1 MKLLIRIP
9 ALVLAFLFPLSVGAE
24 DSLTPYS
31 GEAAVPDNVVDLWKD
46 IDFQKDDLE
55 TEIVKEWSEDGV
67 VCRYVIFTVGT
78 FKGERSRLAAFYT
91 FPEGAAEVPA
101 VVWAHGGGQRADLE
115 HGKYFARNGYA
126 MIDINWGG
134 REILEGVEKNTDW
147 GAIDPSQGPKFYSGA
162 KRKGT
167 KLNLLPDE
175 FTIDPVLS
183 PRNGNWFMLA
193 YAGRRAITFLEQQP
207 EVDAD
212 SLGFTGFS
220 MGGNI
225 TSYVSIDPRLK
236 AVVPMVGGA
245 GFITSDSPGIPDSG
259 MARGF
264 KDHVKLFAD
273 TMESQ
278 SYYPHTN
285 CPVLLLSASNDFHSR
300 FEFIYQCMDALPHD
314 QWRVSQHMHLSHN
327 LGPEQWILMNLWFD
341 KYLRNGSIE
350 IPVTPTAVMELEP
363 DGGTASFRVTPDLV
377 EEMEGLEGVEIFY
390 SHDPNPK
397 SRFWISAE
405 AAKKDG
411 VWLATLPVRE
421 ELPLYAFAQCTYAL
435 GDKFNSFQ
443 GTATSISITS
453 NQGVY
458 LPEVIKAER
467 LFEKAKPEAVLTDF
481 EKDGFRDWGVSSR
494 SGISTYKFRDPLAAT
509 PAPDALMKVTVN
521 VPRERLS
528 YRFRIG
534 KNKYITGVREPQA
547 NYSASREMKETGAAE
562 LLLKV
567 SDFMDREKK
576 AMADWTNISTLTF
589 EVYDGNAKESF
600 QFRDPDNVATI
611 TRIEWVP
618 GAVATFGKQVSAS
631 GIRHSFL
638 IAGNQTVIVGEE
650 GAVKWETK
658 GKARDG
664 FVIAN
669 GNILV
674 SIGNVAREITPEGEG
689 VWSYS
694 LSPENKE
701 LGTAVRLE
709 NGNTLVVERGPK
721 PRLLEVTSEGEIA
734 VEVPLQPETDN
745 AHMQTRMARKL
756 PSGNYLVPHLLA
768 FKVKEYQPDGKIV
781 RVIRTDLEKLGG
793 REAENW
799 PFTAILLE
807 NGNVLVNLTHG
818 NKIAE
823 FDADG
828 KAVWVV
834 TNEDVGGRFADPCGG
849 QRLDNGNTIVCSY
862 GQKNPKMPKL
872 IEITPEKEVVWEFFH
887 PQARAH
893 EVHVLTT
900 NGEPEGA
907 MK

>member
-1 MKLLIRIP
+1 MKLIFLN
-9 ALVLAFLFPLSVGAE
+9 LAFAAVLFHSLSVHSE
-24 DSLTPYS
+24 DSLAPYPE
-31 GEAAVPDNVVDLWKD
+31 EAAVPDNVTDLWKD
-46 IDFQKDDLE
+46 IDFRKDDLE
-55 TEIVKEWSEDGV
+55 TEVVKEWVEDGV

-78 FKGERSRLAAFYT
+78 FKGERSRIAAFYT
-91 FPEGAAEVPA
+91 FPKGATRAPA
-101 VVWAHGGGQRADLE
+101 VVWAHGGGQRAELE
-115 HGKYFARNGYA
+115 HGKYFAENGYA

-147 GAIDPSQGPKFYSGA
+147 GAIDPSQGPQFYPGA

-207 EVDAD
+207 EVDAEK
-212 SLGFTGFS
+212 LGFTGFS

-245 GFITSDSPGIPDSG
+245 GYITADSPGIPDSG
-259 MARGF
+259 MARAF
-264 KDHVKLFAD
+264 KDHVELFAD

-278 SYYPHTN
+278 SYYPHTT

-314 QWRVSQHMHLSHN
+314 EWRVSQHMHLSHN

-341 KYLRNGSIE
+341 KYLKNGSIE
-350 IPVTPTAVMELEP
+350 IPKTPTAVMEV
-363 DGGTASFRVTPDLV
+363 DSGSGKASFAVTPDRE
-377 EEMEGLEGVEIFY
+377 EEMAGLERVEIFY
-390 SHDPNPK
+390 THDSNPK
-397 SRFWISAE
+397 SRFWISTKATE
-405 AAKKDG
+405 NDG
-411 VWLATLPVRE
+411 VWSATLPVRE
-421 ELPLYAFAQCTYAL
+421 ELPLYAFAQCTYSL

-458 LPEVIKAER
+458 LPEVIKPER
-467 LFEKAKPEAVLTDF
+467 LFEEAKPEPVFTDF
-481 EKDGFRDWGVSSR
+481 EKDGFRDWGLSSR
-494 SGISTYKFRDPLAAT
+494 SGISTYKFRDPRAAT
-509 PAPDALMKVTVN
+509 PSPDTVMKVLVN

-528 YRFRIG
+528 YRFRIT
-534 KNKYITGVREPQA
+534 KNKYLTGVKEPDA
-547 NYSASREMKETGAAE
+547 NYSVSREVKETGVQE
-562 LLLKV
+562 ILLKA
-567 SDFMDREKK
+567 SDFVDREKK
-576 AMADWTNISTLTF
+576 PMTDWTNIATFTF
-589 EVYDGNAKESF
+589 EVYDGEAKESL
-600 QFRDPDNVATI
+600 QFRDPDNATVI
-611 TRIEWVP
+611 TKIEWVP
-618 GAVATFGKQVSAS
+618 GAVQAFGKQVSTS

-650 GAVKWETK
+650 GEVRWETK

-664 FVIAN
+664 FVLAN
-669 GNILV
+669 GNVLV
-674 SIGNVAREITPEGEG
+674 SINNVAREITLAGED
-689 VWSYS
+689 VWSYP

-709 NGNTLVVERGPK
+709 NGNTLIVERGPK
-721 PRLLEVTSEGEIA
+721 PRLLEVTSEGTIA
-734 VEVPLQPETDN
+734 IEVPLEPETDN

-781 RVIRTDLEKLGG
+781 RVIKTDLEELGG
-793 REAENW
+793 REAKNW

-807 NGNVLVNLTHG
+807 NGNVLVNLTNG

-823 FDADG
+823 FDAKG
-828 KAVWVV
+828 KVAWVV

-849 QRLDNGNTIVCSY
+849 QRLSNGNTIVCSY
-862 GQKNPKMPKL
+862 GQKNPEMPKL

-887 PQARAH
+887 PEVKAH
-893 EVHVLTT
+893 EIHVLTT
-900 NGEPEGA
+900 NGDPEGA
-907 MK
+907 VK